1 MIYTLTTN
9 PAIDMHICSKGLS
22 PRKVNRTF
30 GASYSPNGKG
40 LNVSY
45 VLKHYGVHS
54 KIMGFFG
61 GFSGKYIV
69 EEVEKRGYEVK
80 PVWVEDTT
88 RVNVFLF
95 DGETEYNLVNEG
107 SYVPREKQNEL
118 LQVIEESDDMEY
130 LCISGSL
137 PLGIDVDYYDEIF
150 EVCKKKGI
158 EVILDISSKKLA
170 ELLKYKPLLIKPND
184 EEILGVYGIELKTE
198 EDMIHML
205 KFLHAEGAQNILL
218 TLGEKGSYFYD
229 GKQIYYASAQDVKLL
244 SSTCAGDSALAAFLS
259 IWLKNRDEVES
270 ALKLSAATGAN
281 VAESSEIG
289 TLEKVDEY
297 RKNIQIRFIDV

>member
-1 MIYTLTTN
+1 
-9 PAIDMHICSKGLS
+9 
-22 PRKVNRTF
+22 
-30 GASYSPNGKG
+30 
-40 LNVSY
+40 
-45 VLKHYGVHS
+45 
-54 KIMGFFG
+54 
-61 GFSGKYIV
+61 
-69 EEVEKRGYEVK
+69 
-80 PVWVEDTT
+80 
-88 RVNVFLF
+88 
-95 DGETEYNLVNEG
+95 
-107 SYVPREKQNEL
+107 
-118 LQVIEESDDMEY
+118 MEY